1 MSKRTAQISEIFKSI
16 QGEGKFV
23 GVQQIFIRFFG
34 CNMHCVWCDTPQS
47 IGDTTQEFKTYSI
60 NTLLKEVT
68 AWQEE
73 VQSISLTGGEPLMQ
87 VSFIQDLL
95 PQLKKIKK
103 DIHLETNGIYYEE
116 LKEIINDVD
125 VVAIDLKLPSSTQ
138 EKSFWIEHEK
148 FLQEAVKKEV
158 FIKAVISNKTEENDV
173 VKARDL
179 IASINPNI
187 LFILQPNSLEIRQGV
202 IEKCIKF
209 QSIGLQKL
217 QDVRVMLQMHKF
229 MKIR

>member
-1 MSKRTAQISEIFKSI
+1 MSKNTAQISEIFQSV
-16 QGEGKFV
+16 QGEGKYV

-47 IGDTTQEFKTYSI
+47 IGDTTKVFKRYSVDEI
-60 NTLLKEVT
+60 LKDVGRL
-68 AWQEE
+68 QKGFS
-73 VQSISLTGGEPLMQ
+73 SISLTGGEPLMQ
-87 VSFIQDLL
+87 IAFIQRLL
-95 PQLKKIKK
+95 PPLKKFKK

-125 VVAIDLKLPSSTQ
+125 VVAVDLKLPSSTQ
-138 EKSFWIEHEK
+138 EKGYWVEHER
-148 FLQEAVKKEV
+148 FLKEAIKKEV
-158 FIKAVISNKTEENDV
+158 FIKAVISNRTEEKDV
-173 VKARDL
+173 MKARDL

-187 LFILQPNSLEIRQGV
+187 LFILQPNYLEIRQGV

-209 QSIGLQKL
+209 QEVGLQKL
-217 QDVRVMLQMHKF
+217 QDVRVMGQMHKF